1 MTESSA
7 HLSDRALRTPRA
19 AAIAGIL
26 FALLYG
32 SSYVLFQYSL
42 PAITLDKGG
51 LSEAQVKNISLGLS
65 FLPFA
70 GIAFLWFLGVI
81 RDRLGYLEDQFFST
95 LFFGSGLIYLALIFV
110 SAAIAG
116 GLLAVY
122 ALDPNLVL
130 NNGINLIGRA
140 ISNRITM
147 VYSIRMAGMFMF
159 VLGTIW
165 VRTQVMPRWLALVTY
180 ALALVLL
187 ISIGFTHWVSMIFPA
202 WVFLISVYIL
212 VLNYRHQEKNES
224 LNDGLTLED

>member
-32 SSYVLFQYSL
+32 ASYVLIQYSL

-51 LSEAQVKNISLGLS
+51 LSETQVKNITLGLS

-140 ISNRITM
+140 ISSRITM
-147 VYSIRMAGMFMF
+147 VYAIRMAGMFMF

-202 WVFLISVYIL
+202 WVFLISLYIL

>member
-159 VLGTIW
+159 VS
-165 VRTQVMPRWLALVTY
+165 RY
-180 ALALVLL
+180 
-187 ISIGFTHWVSMIFPA
+187 
-202 WVFLISVYIL
+202 
-212 VLNYRHQEKNES
+212 
-224 LNDGLTLED
+224 